1 MSDDKPYY
9 RSVFRLNPRAFYGFT
24 LLELMVTL
32 AVAGVL
38 LAMGIPSFTSVIKNN
53 RQTTLL
59 NEFTSYFHYAKS
71 QAVTRG
77 IPTTV
82 CKRNT
87 AGTDCNGSA
96 SWDDGWIVFLDEN
109 GDGDL
114 DDDGDTD
121 LCESLA
127 SGDED
132 CVLKIHGA
140 IDSDINITSP
150 STAFTITPRGF
161 TSAAATFTF
170 CDSRGSSKAKAK
182 MLSKRGR
189 METSTSSVTC
199 S

>member
-1 MSDDKPYY
+1 
-9 RSVFRLNPRAFYGFT
+9 
-24 LLELMVTL
+24 MVTL

-38 LAMGIPSFTSVIKNN
+38 LAMAIPSFTSVIKNN

-77 IPTTV
+77 ISTTV
-82 CKRNT
+82 CKRNP
-87 AGTDCNGSA
+87 AGTDCGDSSA
-96 SWDDGWIVFLDEN
+96 SWDDGWIVFIDEDA
-109 GDGDL
+109 DGNL

-121 LCESLA
+121 LCEP
-127 SGDED
+127 DEDDD

-140 IDSDINITSP
+140 IDSDIGITSP

-182 MLSKRGR
+182 MLSKTGR
-189 METSTSSVTC
+189 IETSTSSVTC